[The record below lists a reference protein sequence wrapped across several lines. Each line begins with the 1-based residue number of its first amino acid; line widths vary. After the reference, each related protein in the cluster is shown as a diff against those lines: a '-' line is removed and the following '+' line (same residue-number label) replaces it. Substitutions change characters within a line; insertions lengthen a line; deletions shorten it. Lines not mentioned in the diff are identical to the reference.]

1 MIKKKLALIIISLD
15 ECFSINGFSGGGHK
29 VTKNLILG
37 LIDSGKF
44 DIDIYCKKSSVK
56 DLDDINSIIVLNNKK
71 TFFKD
76 LKSKLSEKN
85 YDYVLSSDILL
96 PFANNSVHSNTSKY
110 KTKNGKNKLMQ
121 FILKFYNAKKIK
133 AQEKCLT
140 NNQNA
145 VFTVSENLKND
156 IIENFNYDEKKV
168 FVTYPGVDI
177 CSDFVQPVL
186 KETFVIG
193 GLAGGGLNKGGYLLL
208 LALKQLPKTYNFRAR
223 IIFPKIHKAFF
234 FKLCTKLLGL
244 QNKVEVLPK
253 QADMDAYFKSVDCY
267 VLPSLNEAFGLVVP
281 EAAANSKPS
290 IVSSTAGASEL
301 IKEGENGFVFDR
313 SKTPIKNLV
322 QKLIEVM
329 DIYFNDH
336 SRFIEISKNAY
347 EIPKKLDWKNFTDTI
362 ANNMIEVNKVD
373 KREIV

>member
-1 MIKKKLALIIISLD
+1 MKKRLALIVISID
-15 ECFSINGFSGGGHK
+15 ECFSQNGFSGGGHK

-37 LIDSGKF
+37 LIDSGEF
-44 DIDIYCKKSSVK
+44 DIDIYCKRSAV
-56 DLDDINSIIVLNNKK
+56 DNLEGINSIIVLNNKK
-71 TFFKD
+71 TFIKD
-76 LKSKLSEKN
+76 LKNKLSEKN
-85 YDYVLSSDILL
+85 YDYILSSDILL

-110 KTKNGKNKLMQ
+110 KSKNGKNKLMQ
-121 FILKFYNAKKIK
+121 FILKFYNSKKIK
-133 AQEKCLT
+133 AQEKCLL
-140 NNQNA
+140 NNSNA
-145 VFTVSENLKND
+145 VFTVSENLKKD
-156 IIENFNYDEKKV
+156 VVENFNYDEERV
-168 FVTYPGVDI
+168 FVTYPGIDVNCEFI
-177 CSDFVQPVL
+177 PPVS
-186 KETFVIG
+186 KETFTIG

-208 LALKQLPKTYNFRAR
+208 LALKQLPETYNFRAR

-234 FKLCTKLLGL
+234 FKLCTKLVGL

-301 IKEGENGFVFDR
+301 IKEGENGFIFDR

-347 EIPKKLDWKNFTDTI
+347 EITKKLHWKDFTDI
-362 ANNMIEVNKVD
+362 IINNIICNTSS
-373 KREIV
+373 

>member
-1 MIKKKLALIIISLD
+1 MKKRLALIIISLD
-15 ECFSINGFSGGGHK
+15 ECFSKDGFSGGGHK

-37 LIDSGKF
+37 FIDSGKF
-44 DIDIYCKKSSVK
+44 DIDIYCKKSSIES
-56 DLDDINSIIVLNNKK
+56 LDGITSITVLDNKK
-71 TFFKD
+71 IFFED
-76 LKSKLSEKN
+76 LKNKLSEKN
-85 YDYVLSSDILL
+85 YDYVLSSDILV

-110 KTKNGKNKLMQ
+110 KSKNGKNKLMQ
-121 FILKFYNAKKIK
+121 FILKFYNSKKIK
-133 AQEKCLT
+133 AQEKCLL
-140 NNQNA
+140 NNPNA
-145 VFTVSENLKND
+145 VFTVSENLKKD
-156 IIENFNYDEKKV
+156 IIENFNYDEKRV
-168 FVTYPGVDI
+168 FVTYPGIGVNCEFI
-177 CSDFVQPVL
+177 SPVL
-186 KETFVIG
+186 KETFIIG

-208 LALKQLPKTYNFRAR
+208 LALKQLPKTYNFKAR

-244 QNKVEVLPK
+244 QGRVEVLPK
-253 QADMDAYFKSVDCY
+253 QADMDTYFKSVDCY

-313 SKTPIKNLV
+313 SKTPVKNLV

-329 DIYFNDH
+329 NIYFNNH
-336 SRFIEISKNAY
+336 LRFIEISKNAY
-347 EIPKKLDWKNFTDTI
+347 EIPKKLDWINFTDTI

-373 KREIV
+373 KRKIV